1 MKVFVFDSS
10 KCNGCYGCQLACKDE
25 HWNND
30 WMPYSKPQPDTGQ
43 FWCKMEQVDHG
54 QTPKVRV
61 EYWPYFGGQN
71 PEIAEYA
78 PEVLMDREDG
88 LQVIM
93 PEKAQGRKDIADK
106 FEGVYW
112 NEELQIP
119 QACNG
124 CAHLVD
130 EGELPHCADVCATGA
145 LRFGDYEEFA
155 SELAESGYEFKNEGE
170 GTLGGR
176 VYYVNMPHLFI
187 GGEVWDPATDEV
199 VEGAKVT
206 LSGNVDMVT
215 ESDEFGD
222 FWFRRIDAGNYTVT
236 VEAEGYETATK
247 EVVLEKS
254 LNIGDF
260 PLVRIAGNEAEA
272 PVGKVA
278 PIDMGAPVDVPDVE
292 VAELGDVTA
301 AFSVMSQAETEGGG
315 LMDDSGIAKN

>member
-1 MKVFVFDSS
+1 MKVFVFDSN

-43 FWCKMEQVDHG
+43 FWCKVNQTDHG
-54 QTPKVRV
+54 QVPKVRV

-71 PEIAEYA
+71 PQIAKYA
-78 PEVLMDREDG
+78 PEVMMEREDG

-93 PEKAQGRKDIADK
+93 PERAQGRKDIADK

-130 EGELPHCADVCATGA
+130 EGALPHCVDVCATGA

-155 SELAESGYEFKNEGE
+155 DELAASGYEFKNEAE
-170 GTLGGR
+170 AELGGR
-176 VYYVNMPHLFI
+176 VCYVNMPHLFI
-187 GGEVWDPATDEV
+187 GGEVWDPAIDEV
-199 VEGAKVT
+199 VEGAKIT
-206 LSGNVDMVT
+206 LSGAADAVT

-222 FWFRRIDAGNYTVT
+222 FWFRRLDAGTYTVT
-236 VEAEGYETATK
+236 IEAEGYEPETR

-260 PLVRIAGNEAEA
+260 PLKRAAGNEVVAQE
-272 PVGKVA
+272 GKAV